1 MGGPTVFIY
10 TPVDESG
17 QSHRRLE
24 EAGCE
29 LKIGSGFWKD
39 FAAEDRNI
47 AEELDDNIHAL
58 MSVANRRMPVTR
70 EALQAAKNLR
80 IISKY
85 TIGVDDIDVA
95 AATELGILITHCPT
109 EANWG
114 GVAESAMTMMLDLLK
129 KSRERDRHVKEGGW
143 RHESLKGTYLGARHD
158 GYAGITVGIVGL
170 GRIGTRLADLLAP
183 WRVRIIATDPYVDL
197 AKFINAGVERVDL
210 ETLLRQSDVVTLH
223 CNLTE
228 ETRKL
233 IGETQFDM
241 MKETV
246 IFLNTSR
253 GPVVDEEA
261 LADALANDK
270 IAAAAIDVFAVEP
283 VPAESPLL
291 KMGDKILM
299 SPHAVSYNRESGLGP
314 SIPWATDAVLSA
326 LRGQVPEHVYNKKAI
341 DKWLDRF
348 GDVKL
353 I

>member
-47 AEELDDNIHAL
+47 TEELDDNIHAL

-143 RHESLKGTYLGARHD
+143 RHESLEGTYLGARHD

-170 GRIGTRLADLLAP
+170 GRIGTRLADLPLYP
-183 WRVRIIATDPYVDL
+183 QHRDVPCGSSPLILMWIWLSLLTPGLRGSIWRHFCANRMSSPSIAT
-197 AKFINAGVERVDL
+197 
-210 ETLLRQSDVVTLH
+210 
-223 CNLTE
+223 
-228 ETRKL
+228 
-233 IGETQFDM
+233 
-241 MKETV
+241 
-246 IFLNTSR
+246 
-253 GPVVDEEA
+253 
-261 LADALANDK
+261 
-270 IAAAAIDVFAVEP
+270 
-283 VPAESPLL
+283 
-291 KMGDKILM
+291 
-299 SPHAVSYNRESGLGP
+299 
-314 SIPWATDAVLSA
+314 
-326 LRGQVPEHVYNKKAI
+326 
-341 DKWLDRF
+341 
-348 GDVKL
+348 
-353 I
+353 